1 MADLTTIYGNEIS
14 VSHDTRKPVRQYSGF
29 AGAHGSTALLLGS
42 RGYPIMVTGLLR
54 VQISTTYNAARSAME
69 AAILAIEQYNWAGA
83 AAYTYKTFTF
93 SNVLFDDA
101 IKPVKDGNGKMFFI
115 AGGYLICRFTARL
128 RGLL

>member
-1 MADLTTIYGNEIS
+1 MDLTTIYGNEIS

-29 AGAHGSTALLLGS
+29 AGAHGSTAMLLGS

-54 VQISTTYNAARSAME
+54 VQISSTYAAARSAME
-69 AAILAIEQYNWAGA
+69 SAILAIEQYNWAGA
-83 AAYTYKTFTF
+83 ATYTFMGF
-93 SNVLFDDA
+93 SFYNVVFDDA
-101 IKPVKDGNGKMFFI
+101 FKPVKDGGGKMFFI